1 MANALAIDRMTRSP
15 IFHTGPE
22 IQDGSFSSGVAT
34 PRTPHPQYRPAKTV
48 PYELREHCLIYFE
61 EGLYWQALNLLFSL
75 TIAGGSTPSMKPAFV
90 PPPHHL
96 ALISTLSVHPALT
109 TRAKT
114 TEMLEAANLAI
125 KYLGV
130 VNRIVGPMSANV
142 QDAFFF
148 LGPGTT
154 SRRGVISRRTTG
166 GNVSPDK
173 AEFEIIDIELANI
186 NSLWARAEDF
196 WHVVGWAFNCSVVHK
211 KRWERWRMWLEYMV
225 GVLEDDWWM
234 RTPGEQGDS
243 LIVKYLNPEDQG
255 NIGEK
260 RIIRAIFA
268 DGSPR
273 SLAEFKEVW
282 SNETRERKT
291 NTDAEAARKAPA
303 KINIEEADYGDYLL
317 SSEDELE
324 DNVPALSVINPNL
337 NPDPTTPF
345 TDGSLLLGGS
355 AALQLRLRLTAL
367 LILVAKELP
376 DRFISYANLFG
387 VYITHIRPL
396 PLSTFSLVLSPP
408 YLRFLQL
415 GEQSDLVQYIASSF
429 ISTSAP
435 RMNFDDIDQQL
446 LEKCVLPW
454 PANTT
459 SIDDNAKLG
468 ACVET
473 LLRLF
478 NNVAGLKWTDELQH
492 CALMG
497 IKARE
502 GNATHRRKRKGEA
515 GSGAGTEGDR
525 AWLEASGKRILGVL
539 QMAKD
544 NLT

>member
-1 MANALAIDRMTRSP
+1 MMGSQLSFRTV
-15 IFHTGPE
+15 PE
-22 IQDGSFSSGVAT
+22 MQDSSFSSGAAT
-34 PRTPHPQYRPAKTV
+34 PRTPHPEYRPTKTM

-61 EGLYWQALNLLFSL
+61 EGLYSQALNLLLNL
-75 TIAGGSTPSMKPAFV
+75 TTAGGSTPSIKPAFV

-114 TEMLEAANLAI
+114 QEKLEAANLAI
-125 KYLGV
+125 KYLGF
-130 VNRIVGPMSANV
+130 VNRIVGPSNANL
-142 QDAFFF
+142 QDAFVF
-148 LGPGTT
+148 LGPGAA
-154 SRRGVISRRTTG
+154 SRRGGTSRRTTG
-166 GNVSPDK
+166 GTVSPSKED
-173 AEFEIIDIELANI
+173 FEIIDIELANVS
-186 NSLWARAEDF
+186 SLWARAEDF
-196 WHVVGWAFNCSVVHK
+196 WHVVGWGFNCSVVHK
-211 KRWERWRMWLEYMV
+211 RRWERWQMWLEYMV

-234 RTPGEQGDS
+234 RPPGKQEDS
-243 LIVKYLNPEDQG
+243 LIMKYLNPEDQE

-260 RIIRAIFA
+260 RIVRAIFA

-282 SNETRERKT
+282 VNETRERKT
-291 NTDAEAARKAPA
+291 YTEANIVKKGTT
-303 KINIEEADYGDYLL
+303 KINIEEGQYGDYMQ

-324 DNVPALSVINPNL
+324 DDVPVESLINPHFK
-337 NPDPTTPF
+337 PDSTSQRI
-345 TDGSLLLGGS
+345 DGSLLLGSS
-355 AALQLRLRLTAL
+355 AALQLRLRLIAL
-367 LILVAKELP
+367 LVQVSRELP
-376 DRFISYANLFG
+376 GKFISYSNLFDI
-387 VYITHIRPL
+387 YLAHIRPL
-396 PLSTFSLVLSPP
+396 PLLTFSLLLSPP

-415 GEQSDLVQYIASSF
+415 GEQSDFVQYIASSF

-435 RMNFDDIDQQL
+435 HMNFDDVDQEI

-478 NNVAGLKWTDELQH
+478 SVAAGLKWTQRLQI
-492 CALMG
+492 CAEQG

-515 GSGAGTEGDR
+515 GSGAGTESDR

-539 QMAKD
+539 EMAKE
-544 NLT
+544 NLK

>member
-1 MANALAIDRMTRSP
+1 MTSSQLSFRTVS
-15 IFHTGPE
+15 E
-22 IQDGSFSSGVAT
+22 IQDSPFSSGAAT
-34 PRTPHPQYRPAKTV
+34 PRTPQLHYRPAKTV

-61 EGLYWQALNLLFSL
+61 EGLYSQALNLLFSL
-75 TIAGGSTPSMKPAFV
+75 TTAGGSTSTIKPAFI

-96 ALISTLSVHPALT
+96 ALISTLSIHPAFT

-114 TEMLEAANLAI
+114 TEKLEAANLAI
-125 KYLGV
+125 KYLGF
-130 VNRIVGPMSANV
+130 VNRIVGPMNANV

-148 LGPGTT
+148 LGPGTA

-173 AEFEIIDIELANI
+173 EDFEIIDIELANVS
-186 NSLWARAEDF
+186 SLWARAEDF
-196 WHVVGWAFNCSVVHK
+196 WHVVGWGFNCSVVHK
-211 KRWERWRMWLEYMV
+211 NRWERWQLWLEYMV

-234 RTPGEQGDS
+234 RPPGEQGNS
-243 LIVKYLNPEDQG
+243 LLVKYLNIEDQG

-260 RIIRAIFA
+260 RIVRAIFA
-268 DGSPR
+268 DGNPR

-282 SNETRERKT
+282 SNETRERKP
-291 NTDAEAARKAPA
+291 NTEAEVAKKAPV
-303 KINIEEADYGDYLL
+303 KINIEEGEYGDYVQ
-317 SSEDELE
+317 SSDDEFED
-324 DNVPALSVINPNL
+324 DVPTGSVMNPHL
-337 NPDPTTPF
+337 DADSTTPC

-376 DRFISYANLFG
+376 HKFISYANLFDI
-387 VYITHIRPL
+387 YITHIRPL
-396 PLSTFSLVLSPP
+396 QLPTFSLFLSPP
-408 YLRFLQL
+408 YLHFLQL

-435 RMNFDDIDQQL
+435 RMNFDDVDQQI

-459 SIDDNAKLG
+459 NIDDNAKLG

-478 NNVAGLKWTDELQH
+478 NNVAGLKWTDRLQI
-492 CALMG
+492 CAEMG

-515 GSGAGTEGDR
+515 GSRMRTEGDR

-539 QMAKD
+539 KMAKE
-544 NLT
+544 NRK